1 MNTKEFE
8 ASENCYCNECCEK
21 EQCSSRKRELNCA
34 YSVRNVLRAILYAVN
49 HIQIEGFEVTV
60 EVTTKNGMIYPVK
73 FAYGDKGQV
82 KITKTLLISD
92 SSNISICDI
101 TKVRILSGNFI
112 EPKFEKLFFMALNR
126 LMRCTGNY
134 CGHNSCCESSN
145 GTEYMCFNK
154 AKTLDC
160 ARGMQR

>member
-101 TKVRILSGNFI
+101 TKDAQVIIVDTTVVVSHLTERNICVLI
-112 EPKFEKLFFMALNR
+112 KLR
-126 LMRCTGNY
+126 L
-134 CGHNSCCESSN
+134 
-145 GTEYMCFNK
+145 
-154 AKTLDC
+154 
-160 ARGMQR
+160 